1 MTLTVLVVEDD
12 EVLRTLTVEAISLLE
27 LEVMGCASADDAL
40 LILEGQPAIDLVITD
55 ICMPGSMDGLELA
68 TLIWTRWP
76 RLPVILTSG
85 NRYVL
90 NESLPSH
97 ALFIRK
103 PWSLDALHEA
113 VGKHLS
119 V

>member
-1 MTLTVLVVEDD
+1 MTYTVLVVEDD
-12 EVLRTLTVEAISLLE
+12 DVLRTLTVDAISLLE
-27 LEVMGCASADDAL
+27 FEVVDCASADDAL
-40 LILEGQPAIDLVITD
+40 LILECQPAIALVITD
-55 ICMPGSMDGLELA
+55 VCMPGSMDGLELA
-68 TLIWTRWP
+68 TVIWARWP
-76 RLPVILTSG
+76 CMPVILTSG
-85 NRYVL
+85 NRYVPS
-90 NESLPSH
+90 EALPAH